1 MIYSTRLTTTNPT
14 IVFTSTT
21 TGGPVGSAIPGLVA
35 TAAEQDNAITN
46 IVICNTG
53 TPDLTNE
60 NTNQATITIHLVN
73 RLDLAPSDTNTIV
86 KNLIVPAGETV
97 FFSEDRVVLRGDSDY
112 GADTIY
118 VTSNQP
124 NLISVTVSA
133 LPV

>member
-86 KNLIVPAGETV
+86 KNLIVPAGEKIGRAHV
-97 FFSEDRVVLRGDSDY
+97 
-112 GADTIY
+112 
-118 VTSNQP
+118 
-124 NLISVTVSA
+124 
-133 LPV
+133 